1 MAKEITAAGN
11 VGESKMPTGQRY
23 RVLLVCSHPV
33 QYMAP
38 LLRRMAQDS
47 RLEIQVAYCSLQGA
61 ESAMDQDFGREVAW
75 DIPLLDGYPWSR
87 IPNRAVRPGTGRF
100 WGLVNPG
107 LWETVRSDRYDAVA
121 VFTGYVCASFWI
133 AVAAAKAS
141 RVPVLF
147 GTDAHELS
155 SQDQRRWKLLL
166 KKWVWPRLFRVA
178 DVVIVPSSGGVR
190 LMRSL
195 GIPSGRIALTPYT
208 VDNDWWIERAG
219 RVDRSVVRAS
229 WRIPRDAPTVLF
241 CAKLQPWKRP
251 RDILRAFARA
261 DVDGSYLVF
270 AGDGPLRGDL
280 EAEVRSLGLDQ
291 RVRFL
296 GFVNQTGLPSVYSS
310 VDLLVLPSEYEPFGV
325 VVNEAMLCACPV
337 VVSDRVGARF
347 DLVRIGQTGFVF
359 PTRNIEVLAKL
370 LREVLPA
377 REKLKHMGQAAAEGM
392 KEWSA
397 ERSIDGLLNA
407 IAAAIQ
413 FRSRPDNGRTL

>member
-1 MAKEITAAGN
+1 
-11 VGESKMPTGQRY
+11 
-23 RVLLVCSHPV
+23 
-33 QYMAP
+33 
-38 LLRRMAQDS
+38 
-47 RLEIQVAYCSLQGA
+47 
-61 ESAMDQDFGREVAW
+61 
-75 DIPLLDGYPWSR
+75 
-87 IPNRAVRPGTGRF
+87 
-100 WGLVNPG
+100 
-107 LWETVRSDRYDAVA
+107 
-121 VFTGYVCASFWI
+121 
-133 AVAAAKAS
+133 
-141 RVPVLF
+141 
-147 GTDAHELS
+147 
-155 SQDQRRWKLLL
+155 
-166 KKWVWPRLFRVA
+166 
-178 DVVIVPSSGGVR
+178 
-190 LMRSL
+190 MRSL